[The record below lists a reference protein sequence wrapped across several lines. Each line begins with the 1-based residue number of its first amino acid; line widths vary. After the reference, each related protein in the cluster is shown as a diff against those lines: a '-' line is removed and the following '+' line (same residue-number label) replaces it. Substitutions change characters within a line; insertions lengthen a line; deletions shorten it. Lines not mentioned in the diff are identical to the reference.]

1 MKAFVWMVGVVLAC
15 WATAQPAGAQTAP
28 TADKAWFCPSNPPIV
43 SRGSDWAN
51 VGFDANSTR
60 FQPHPGL
67 EAADVP
73 KLKLKWSFSVAASG
87 MPVVVGDWLFISS
100 MKGQLYAL
108 DAKTGCTH
116 WVLANAPSRTT
127 PRVFRSTLS
136 PSGWALVIGDR
147 RTSLRTLDAQT
158 GQLLWRSER
167 LETHPAAQMTGAPA
181 LADGRLYAPMS
192 SFEFNTAL
200 QAKYPCCSFRGS
212 LSAVD
217 LATGAILWKT
227 PTIREPLTPTRL
239 NSAGVQMQ
247 GPAGASIWSTPT
259 TDPRRGLVYVGTGNS
274 YSDAPTAGSVDSIVA
289 LEMSTGAIRWSHRFT
304 ETDNFISGCP
314 RAVKPANCPSPSGP
328 DFDFGASPI
337 LFNLGRGKDI
347 LLAGQKSGVVFGID
361 PDTGR
366 TLWTRRVGAGSE
378 FGGVHWGM
386 AADGQRLYVANA
398 DLVNLVDEA
407 LRPQGIPR
415 RRVPLPKGEP
425 GLTAL
430 DPATGKVLWHVPAP
444 IAPCHYEGDRRGDS
458 AKGACIR
465 AQGAAP
471 SVMPG
476 VVFSGTVDG
485 WFRAYDAATGE
496 VIWAN
501 STTAQTYDTVNG
513 LLGQPGG
520 SLDGLGAAVA
530 GGMVYTMSGYD
541 GANVGGNVLN
551 VLLAFSVD
559 GR

>member
-1 MKAFVWMVGVVLAC
+1 MKAHSWIVGLVLAC
-15 WATAQPAGAQTAP
+15 WAAAQSSHAQDAP
-28 TADKAWFCPSNPPIV
+28 STGEERLCPSNLPII
-43 SRGSDWAN
+43 STGSDWAN
-51 VGFDANSTR
+51 VGLDASSTR
-60 FQPHPGL
+60 FQAHPGL
-67 EAADVP
+67 TAADVP
-73 KLKLKWSFSVAASG
+73 KLKLKWSYSVAASG

-100 MKGQLYAL
+100 MEGRLYAL
-108 DAKTGCTH
+108 DAKTGCAH
-116 WVLANAPSRTT
+116 WIRTNAPSRTT
-127 PRVFRSTLS
+127 PVVFRSALA

-147 RTSLRTLDAQT
+147 STTLRTFDAQT
-158 GQLLWRSER
+158 GQIIWRSDR
-167 LETHPAAQMTGAPA
+167 LETHPAAQITGAPA
-181 LADGRLYAPMS
+181 LQGGRLYAPMS
-192 SFEFNTAL
+192 SFEFNVA
-200 QAKYPCCSFRGS
+200 QKPAYPCCSFRGS

-217 LATGAILWKT
+217 QATGKILWKT
-227 PTIREPLTPTRL
+227 PTIQEPLAPTHL

-289 LEMSTGAIRWSHRFT
+289 LEMTTGAIRWSNRVT
-304 ETDNFISGCP
+304 ETDNYIAGCP
-314 RAVKPANCPSPSGP
+314 RPVKPANCPKPSGP

-337 LFNLGRGKDI
+337 LFNLAGGKDI

-378 FGGVHWGM
+378 FGGIHWGM
-386 AADGQRLYVANA
+386 AADDRRLYVANA
-398 DLVNLVDEA
+398 DLVNLVDEV

-415 RRVPLPKGEP
+415 RVIPLPKGEP

-444 IAPCHYEGDRRGDS
+444 VAPCHYEGDRSQDS

-501 STTAQTYDTVNG
+501 STTAQTYNTVNG

-520 SLDGLGAAVA
+520 SIDGLGAAIA

-541 GANVGGNVLN
+541 GAQVGGNQLN

-559 GR
+559 GH